1 MIASSLLLV
10 LVDEVN
16 FTSGIGGDLFG
27 SNNDCMR
34 AQIVTFLW
42 RLYVGK

>member
-10 LVDEVN
+10 LVYEVN

-27 SNNDCMR
+27 SNNDCTR
-34 AQIVTFLW
+34 AQIAAFLW
-42 RLYVGK
+42 RLYAEK